1 MSRISELLHSIMHPY
16 DAAQRRRH
24 NEKNRQLENV
34 IKDVRDESC
43 RLRNIISTMVREMR
57 GEEDRRHREEGER
70 GR

>member
-1 MSRISELLHSIMHPY
+1 LHPY

-24 NEKNRQLENV
+24 NEKNRQLEDV

-43 RLRNIISTMVREMR
+43 RLRNTISTMVREMR
-57 GEEDRRHREEGER
+57 GEGNRREEGER